1 MLKAYKD
8 KLDETDIAKQFAY
21 LLSYSQALPARLPDF
36 YDYLLTYPNG
46 NQQMWKIRSTGRSEI
61 RIEANPT
68 YRASHRAGETR

>member
-1 MLKAYKD
+1 MRPTSPNSLHTCSA
-8 KLDETDIAKQFAY
+8 TP
-21 LLSYSQALPARLPDF
+21 QALPARLPDF